1 MNAEFWLETLQETIR
16 NNEINVKQGV
26 TRRTHKAF
34 LPIGQTNLVLSY
46 LGNIKFYNPATIC
59 KLAHGSGCYIRKH
72 RITETSPLSTPDSII
87 ARNCKYVDYYCVSV
101 STTYSFTVQIS
112 STLNLSDITSKVSLR
127 CYTRVYPKVSGMSHT
142 DIYAYNNKHSLRNS
156 IKDYGG
162 KTHYND

>member
-112 STLNLSDITSKVSLR
+112 STLNLSDITSKFRYVAIRGCIQKFPEWVILT
-127 CYTRVYPKVSGMSHT
+127 YTLTTINTRWET
-142 DIYAYNNKHSLRNS
+142 A
-156 IKDYGG
+156 
-162 KTHYND
+162 